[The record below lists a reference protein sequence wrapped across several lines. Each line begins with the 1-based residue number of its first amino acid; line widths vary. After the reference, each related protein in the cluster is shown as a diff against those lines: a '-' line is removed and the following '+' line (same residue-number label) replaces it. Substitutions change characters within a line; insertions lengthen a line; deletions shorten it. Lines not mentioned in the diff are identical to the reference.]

1 MNKISSLF
9 GRRGFGT
16 KWGQLVVPIP
26 DTKKVSN
33 LHKAIKFFWLHPPPV
48 ALSLKLPPL
57 DISSICYY
65 GGVTCCCYLEIFPS
79 KYNICVESSN
89 LIDRPC

>member
-33 LHKAIKFFWLHPPPV
+33 LHKAIKIFWLLHPPPV
-48 ALSLKLPPL
+48 ALSLKLPGSVQYA
-57 DISSICYY
+57 ITASSHVVVILKYFLQN
-65 GGVTCCCYLEIFPS
+65 TIFVW
-79 KYNICVESSN
+79 NRQI
-89 LIDRPC
+89 

>member
-33 LHKAIKFFWLHPPPV
+33 LHKAIKIFWLLHPPPV
-48 ALSLKLPPL
+48 ALSKVIPGHQFNMLLRRRHML
-57 DISSICYY
+57 LLS
-65 GGVTCCCYLEIFPS
+65 
-79 KYNICVESSN
+79 
-89 LIDRPC
+89 